1 MSEQLPTREDVA
13 ATLSG
18 EQRRTVA
25 LEHDMPRVREWL
37 DQSVRHAVNEAAQA
51 FNAIRY
57 WCDEEEQ
64 LAKSLIDAGGCSEDE
79 EPCPLCLASY
89 RSELKVI
96 AHIRTLLPDL
106 PAVPERRAE
115 SGREVTGM
123 AGTRVTRDRDFPVTG
138 GGDDEAAFGG
148 NYSGNYS
155 GDDRDF

>member
-51 FNAIRY
+51 LNAIRY
-57 WCDEEEQ
+57 WCDQTEADIETHK
-64 LAKSLIDAGGCSEDE
+64 AA
-79 EPCPLCLASY
+79 EPVFCRGLEMAV
-89 RSELKVI
+89 KQ
-96 AHIRTLLPDL
+96 IRNLLPDF
-106 PAVPERRAE
+106 PASPERRAE

-148 NYSGNYS
+148 TDSGNYS